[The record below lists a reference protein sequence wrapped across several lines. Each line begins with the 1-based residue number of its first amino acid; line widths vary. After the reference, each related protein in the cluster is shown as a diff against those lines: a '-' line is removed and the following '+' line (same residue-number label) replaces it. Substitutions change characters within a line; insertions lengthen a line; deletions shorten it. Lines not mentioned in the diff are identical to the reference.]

1 MTDDFIA
8 ISTLNDYV
16 FCPYSIYLHNV
27 YMDTDSDT
35 YYAMPQIL
43 GAEAHS
49 NVDNKTTSTKKNIIE
64 SMGIV
69 SYKYRLIGKID
80 IYNGDLHLLIE
91 RKNNLKNIFIGQIY
105 QLWAQYLCM
114 IEMGY
119 IVDKLCFYEISTK
132 KYSEVTI
139 PKGNDLN
146 NFVIFLNKYRNFDP
160 RNFTPSN
167 LNKCAHCVYCGLCD
181 KYTFENVY

>member
-1 MTDDFIA
+1 MTDDVIA

-91 RKNNLKNIFIGQIY
+91 RKNNLKI
-105 QLWAQYLCM
+105 
-114 IEMGY
+114 
-119 IVDKLCFYEISTK
+119 
-132 KYSEVTI
+132 
-139 PKGNDLN
+139 
-146 NFVIFLNKYRNFDP
+146 
-160 RNFTPSN
+160 
-167 LNKCAHCVYCGLCD
+167 
-181 KYTFENVY
+181 